1 MDRYTFAAILLVGGL
16 SMTSVLWFAGATPSS
31 PSVSDVPQAQALVP
45 DIQMRDMRVTAQA
58 GSAVSWW
65 VSAEH
70 AAFSHA
76 QQHTTI
82 RQIEA
87 RFWSDLAD
95 VWAITAPR
103 GRIDTVT
110 GDMVIE
116 GQVRL
121 DQLNGYSIETDRLY
135 WNTADR
141 TLYTDAIVRMQGA
154 SLSVTA
160 TGLRSQIDQH
170 RLTLEH
176 DVRASF
182 QLREAS
188 KEPH

>member
-16 SMTSVLWFAGATPSS
+16 SMTSMLWFAGATPSS
-31 PSVSDVPQAQALVP
+31 PSVSDVPQAQAPVP

-58 GSAVSWW
+58 GAAVSWW
-65 VSAEH
+65 VSAEY
-70 AAFSHA
+70 AAFSHT

-87 RFWSDLAD
+87 RFWGDLAD

-141 TLYTDAIVRMQGA
+141 TLYTDAVVRMQGA

-160 TGLRSQIDQH
+160 TGLRSQVDQH

-188 KEPH
+188 KESH

>member
-1 MDRYTFAAILLVGGL
+1 MDRYTLVSILLIGGF
-16 SMTSVLWFAGATPSS
+16 SVAGVLWFSGTTPSS
-31 PSVSDVPQAQALVP
+31 PSVSDVPQDQVSVP

-58 GSAVSWW
+58 GAAVSWW
-65 VSAEH
+65 VSAEY
-70 AAFSHA
+70 AAFSHT

-87 RFWSDLAD
+87 RFWGDLAD
-95 VWAITAPR
+95 VWSITAPR

-121 DQLNGYSIETDRLY
+121 NQLNGYSIETDRLY
-135 WNTADR
+135 WNTANH
-141 TLYTDAIVRMQGA
+141 TLYTDAVVRMQGA

-160 TGLRSQIDQH
+160 TGLRSQVDQH

-182 QLREAS
+182 QLRGAS